1 MKTKFQ
7 HIWLFILFIALSGS
21 IADETKKNIY
31 IVPIQDTIDLGIPAF
46 VNRAINAA
54 EKNSAELIIFEI
66 NTFGGRVDAATQIKD
81 AIYGTSIETVAFIHR
96 RPNSDDEYAGGGRAI
111 SAGSLIALSCNQIYM
126 TEGATIGAT
135 SVVDMSGSKQ
145 SEKSQSYMREEMA
158 ATAEKAGK
166 NPDIARGMVDEE
178 LSFEFLVING
188 DSLKV
193 DDIEGRKE
201 GKLITLTTE
210 LALKYGI
217 ADGKS
222 ESVEEIIS
230 GLGIENYNIITLNE
244 NWSEN
249 LVRFL
254 TDPTISSLLTTFGTI
269 GIISELY
276 SAGWGIGGTIG
287 VICLTLAL
295 GAGYLTKLASS
306 LDLLIIMA
314 GLLLLVVEFIA
325 IPGFGLFG
333 IAGIVVLFYGLYLLL
348 IPDMPGVYPDGPDV
362 YSEALDGFSWGIVGG
377 IICLIMVINLI
388 LKSKFLEKF
397 ITISSNKSNLKKNY
411 KKRGKV

>member
-7 HIWLFILFIALSGS
+7 YICLFILFIALSDT
-21 IADETKKNIY
+21 IAEETKKNIY
-31 IVPIQDTIDLGIPAF
+31 IIPIQDTIDLGIPSF
-46 VNRAINAA
+46 VNRAIDIA
-54 EKNSAELIIFEI
+54 ESNNSELIIFDI
-66 NTFGGRVDAATQIKD
+66 DTFGGRVDAATQIKD
-81 AIYGTSIETVAFIHR
+81 SISETEIPTIAFINR
-96 RPNSDDEYAGGGRAI
+96 RAI
-111 SAGSLIALSCNQIYM
+111 SAGSLISLSCDKIYM
-126 TEGATIGAT
+126 TDGATIGAT
-135 SVVDMSGSKQ
+135 SVVDMTGSKQ

-188 DSLKV
+188 DSLQV

-217 ADGKS
+217 ANGKS
-222 ESVEEIIS
+222 ESIEEILS
-230 GLGIENYNIITLNE
+230 NLGIENYNIITLNE
-244 NWSEN
+244 NWSEDM
-249 LVRFL
+249 VRFL

-276 SAGWGIGGTIG
+276 SAGWGVGGTIG
-287 VICLTLAL
+287 VVCLTLAL

-306 LDLLIIMA
+306 LDLLIIMS

-325 IPGFGLFG
+325 IPGFGFFG
-333 IAGIVVLFYGLYLLL
+333 IAGIGVLFYGLYLLL
-348 IPDMPGVYPDGPDV
+348 IPDIPVSDEI
-362 YSEALDGFSWGIVGG
+362 YSQALDGFSWGIVGG
-377 IICLIMVINLI
+377 IICLIMVINLL

-397 ITISSNKSNLKKNY
+397 ITVNSNKSSLKKNY

>member
-1 MKTKFQ
+1 MKTKFK
-7 HIWLFILFIALSGS
+7 HIWLFILFLTLGSS
-21 IADETKKNIY
+21 IAEETKKNIY
-31 IVPIQDTIDLGIPAF
+31 VIPIQDTIDLGIPAF
-46 VNRAINAA
+46 VNRAISAA
-54 EKNSAELIIFEI
+54 EKNSAELIIFDI
-66 NTFGGRVDAATQIKD
+66 DTFGGRVDAATQIKD
-81 AIYGTSIETVAFIHR
+81 AISATDITTIAFINR
-96 RPNSDDEYAGGGRAI
+96 RAI
-111 SAGSLIALSCNQIYM
+111 SAGSLISLSCDKIYM
-126 TEGATIGAT
+126 TDGGTIGAT

-158 ATAEKAGK
+158 ATAEKSGK
-166 NPDIARGMVDEE
+166 NTDIARGMVDEE

-210 LALKYGI
+210 LALKYNI

-222 ESVEEIIS
+222 ESVEELLS
-230 GLGIENYNIITLNE
+230 DLGIENYNIITLSE
-244 NWSEN
+244 NWSED

-287 VICLTLAL
+287 IICLTLAL
-295 GAGYLTKLASS
+295 GASYLTQLASS
-306 LDLLIIMA
+306 MDLLIIFS

-325 IPGFGLFG
+325 IPGFGFFG
-333 IAGIVVLFYGLYLLL
+333 IAGIGVLFYGLYLLL
-348 IPDMPGVYPDGPDV
+348 IPDIPVSDEI
-362 YSEALDGFSWGIVGG
+362 YSQALDGFSWGIVGG
-377 IICLIMVINLI
+377 IIALIMVINLL
-388 LKSKFLEKF
+388 LKSKFLERF
-397 ITISSNKSNLKKNY
+397 ITTDSNVSNLKKNY

>member
-1 MKTKFQ
+1 MKTKFK
-7 HIWLFILFIALSGS
+7 HIWLFILFLTLGSS
-21 IADETKKNIY
+21 IAEESKKNIY
-31 IVPIQDTIDLGIPAF
+31 VVPIQDTIDLGIPAF
-46 VNRAINAA
+46 VNRAISAA
-54 EKNSAELIIFEI
+54 EKNSAELIIFDI
-66 NTFGGRVDAATQIKD
+66 DTFGGRVDAATQIKD
-81 AIYGTSIETVAFIHR
+81 AISATDITTIAFINR
-96 RPNSDDEYAGGGRAI
+96 RAI
-111 SAGSLIALSCNQIYM
+111 SAGSLISLSCDQIYM
-126 TEGATIGAT
+126 TDGGTIGAT

-166 NPDIARGMVDEE
+166 NTDIARGMVDEE

-210 LALKYGI
+210 LALKYNI

-222 ESVEEIIS
+222 ESVEELLS
-230 GLGIENYNIITLNE
+230 DLGIENYNIITLSE
-244 NWSEN
+244 NWSED

-287 VICLTLAL
+287 IICLTLAL
-295 GAGYLTKLASS
+295 GASYLTQLASS
-306 LDLLIIMA
+306 MDLLIIFS

-325 IPGFGLFG
+325 IPGFGFFG
-333 IAGIVVLFYGLYLLL
+333 IAGIGVLFYGLYLLL
-348 IPDMPGVYPDGPDV
+348 IPDVPVSDEI
-362 YSEALDGFSWGIVGG
+362 YSQALDGFSWGIVGG
-377 IICLIMVINLI
+377 IIALIMVINLL
-388 LKSKFLEKF
+388 LKSKFLERF
-397 ITISSNKSNLKKNY
+397 ITTDSNSSNLKKNY

>member
-1 MKTKFQ
+1 MKTKFK
-7 HIWLFILFIALSGS
+7 HIWLFILFLTLGSS

-31 IVPIQDTIDLGIPAF
+31 VVPIQDTIDLGIPAF
-46 VNRAINAA
+46 VNRAISAA
-54 EKNSAELIIFEI
+54 EKNSAELIIFDI
-66 NTFGGRVDAATQIKD
+66 DTFGGRVDAATQIKD
-81 AIYGTSIETVAFIHR
+81 AISATDITTIAFINR
-96 RPNSDDEYAGGGRAI
+96 RAI
-111 SAGSLIALSCNQIYM
+111 SAGSLISLSCDQIYM
-126 TEGATIGAT
+126 TDGGTIGAT

-166 NPDIARGMVDEE
+166 NTDIARGMVDEE
-178 LSFEFLVING
+178 LSFEFLVMNG

-210 LALKYGI
+210 LALKYNI

-222 ESVEEIIS
+222 ESVEELLS
-230 GLGIENYNIITLNE
+230 DLGIENYNIITLSE
-244 NWSEN
+244 NWSED

-287 VICLTLAL
+287 IVCLTLAL
-295 GAGYLTKLASS
+295 GASYLTQLASS
-306 LDLLIIMA
+306 MDLLIIFS

-325 IPGFGLFG
+325 IPGFGFFG
-333 IAGIVVLFYGLYLLL
+333 IAGIGVLFYGLYLLL
-348 IPDMPGVYPDGPDV
+348 IPDIPVSDEI
-362 YSEALDGFSWGIVGG
+362 YSQALDGFSWGIVGG
-377 IICLIMVINLI
+377 IIALIMVINLL
-388 LKSKFLEKF
+388 LKSKFLERF
-397 ITISSNKSNLKKNY
+397 ITTDSNSSNLKKNY

>member
-1 MKTKFQ
+1 MKTKFK
-7 HIWLFILFIALSGS
+7 HIWLFILFLTFGSS
-21 IADETKKNIY
+21 IAEESKKNIY
-31 IVPIQDTIDLGIPAF
+31 VVPIQDTIDLGIPAF
-46 VNRAINAA
+46 VNRAISAA
-54 EKNSAELIIFEI
+54 EKNSAELIIFDI
-66 NTFGGRVDAATQIKD
+66 DTFGGRVDAATQIKD
-81 AIYGTSIETVAFIHR
+81 AISATDITTIAFINR
-96 RPNSDDEYAGGGRAI
+96 RAI
-111 SAGSLIALSCNQIYM
+111 SAGSLISLSCDQIYM
-126 TEGATIGAT
+126 TDGGTIGAT

-158 ATAEKAGK
+158 ATAEKSGK
-166 NPDIARGMVDEE
+166 NTDIARGMVDEE

-210 LALKYGI
+210 LALKYNI

-222 ESVEEIIS
+222 ESVEELLS
-230 GLGIENYNIITLNE
+230 DLGIENYNIINLSE
-244 NWSEN
+244 NWSED

-287 VICLTLAL
+287 IICLTLAL
-295 GAGYLTKLASS
+295 GASYLTQLASS
-306 LDLLIIMA
+306 MDLLIIFS

-325 IPGFGLFG
+325 IPGFGFFG
-333 IAGIVVLFYGLYLLL
+333 IAGIGVLFYGLYLLL
-348 IPDMPGVYPDGPDV
+348 IPDIPVSDEI
-362 YSEALDGFSWGIVGG
+362 YSQALDGFSWGIVGG
-377 IICLIMVINLI
+377 IIALIMVINLL
-388 LKSKFLEKF
+388 LKSKFLERF
-397 ITISSNKSNLKKNY
+397 ITTDSNVSNLKKNY

>member
-7 HIWLFILFIALSGS
+7 YIWLFILFIALSGT
-21 IADETKKNIY
+21 IAEETKKNIY
-31 IVPIQDTIDLGIPAF
+31 IIPIQNTIDLGIPSF
-46 VNRAINAA
+46 VNRAIDIA
-54 EKNSAELIIFEI
+54 ESNNSELIIFDI
-66 NTFGGRVDAATQIKD
+66 DTFGGRVDAATQIKD
-81 AIYGTSIETVAFIHR
+81 SISETEIPTIAFINR
-96 RPNSDDEYAGGGRAI
+96 RAI
-111 SAGSLIALSCNQIYM
+111 SAGSLISLSCDKIYM
-126 TEGATIGAT
+126 TDGATIGAT
-135 SVVDMSGSKQ
+135 SVVDMTGSKQ

-178 LSFEFLVING
+178 LNFEFLVING
-188 DSLKV
+188 DSLQV

-217 ADGKS
+217 ANGKS
-222 ESVEEIIS
+222 ESIEEILS
-230 GLGIENYNIITLNE
+230 NLGMENYNIITLNE
-244 NWSEN
+244 NWSEDM
-249 LVRFL
+249 VRFL

-287 VICLTLAL
+287 VVCLTLAL

-306 LDLLIIMA
+306 LDLLIIMS

-325 IPGFGLFG
+325 IPGFGFFG
-333 IAGIVVLFYGLYLLL
+333 IAGIGVLFYGLYLLL
-348 IPDMPGVYPDGPDV
+348 IPDIPVSDEI
-362 YSEALDGFSWGIVGG
+362 YSQALDGFSWGIVGG
-377 IICLIMVINLI
+377 IICLIMVINLL

-397 ITISSNKSNLKKNY
+397 ITVNSNKSSLKKNY

>member
-1 MKTKFQ
+1 MKTKFK
-7 HIWLFILFIALSGS
+7 HIWLFILFLTLGSS

-31 IVPIQDTIDLGIPAF
+31 VVPIQDTIDLGIPAF
-46 VNRAINAA
+46 VNRAISAA
-54 EKNSAELIIFEI
+54 EKNSAELIIFDI
-66 NTFGGRVDAATQIKD
+66 DTFGGRVDAATQIKD
-81 AIYGTSIETVAFIHR
+81 AISATDITTIAFINR
-96 RPNSDDEYAGGGRAI
+96 RAI
-111 SAGSLIALSCNQIYM
+111 SAGSLISLSCDQIYM
-126 TEGATIGAT
+126 TDGGTIGAT

-166 NPDIARGMVDEE
+166 NTDIARGMVDEE

-210 LALKYGI
+210 LALKYNI

-222 ESVEEIIS
+222 ESVEELLS
-230 GLGIENYNIITLNE
+230 NLGIENYNIITLSE
-244 NWSEN
+244 NWSED

-287 VICLTLAL
+287 IVCLTLAL
-295 GAGYLTKLASS
+295 GASYLTQLASS
-306 LDLLIIMA
+306 MDLLIIFS

-325 IPGFGLFG
+325 IPGFGFFG
-333 IAGIVVLFYGLYLLL
+333 IAGIGVLFYGLYLLL
-348 IPDMPGVYPDGPDV
+348 IPDIPVSDEI
-362 YSEALDGFSWGIVGG
+362 YSQALDGFSWGIVGG
-377 IICLIMVINLI
+377 IIALIMVINLLI
-388 LKSKFLEKF
+388 KSKFLERF
-397 ITISSNKSNLKKNY
+397 ITTDSNSSNLKKNY

>member
-1 MKTKFQ
+1 MKTKFK
-7 HIWLFILFIALSGS
+7 HIWLFILFLTLGSS
-21 IADETKKNIY
+21 IAEETKKNIY
-31 IVPIQDTIDLGIPAF
+31 VIPIQDTIDLGIPAF
-46 VNRAINAA
+46 VNRAISAA
-54 EKNSAELIIFEI
+54 EKNSAELIIFDI
-66 NTFGGRVDAATQIKD
+66 DTFGGRVDAATQIKD
-81 AIYGTSIETVAFIHR
+81 AISATDITTIAFINR
-96 RPNSDDEYAGGGRAI
+96 RAI
-111 SAGSLIALSCNQIYM
+111 SAGSLISLSCDQIYM
-126 TEGATIGAT
+126 TDGGTIGAT

-158 ATAEKAGK
+158 ATAEKSGK
-166 NPDIARGMVDEE
+166 NTDIARGMVDEE

-210 LALKYGI
+210 LALKYNI

-222 ESVEEIIS
+222 ESVEELLS
-230 GLGIENYNIITLNE
+230 DLGIENYNIITLSE
-244 NWSEN
+244 NWSED

-287 VICLTLAL
+287 IICLTLAL
-295 GAGYLTKLASS
+295 GASYLTQLASS
-306 LDLLIIMA
+306 MDLLIIFS

-325 IPGFGLFG
+325 IPGFGFFG
-333 IAGIVVLFYGLYLLL
+333 IAGIGVLFYGLYLLL
-348 IPDMPGVYPDGPDV
+348 IPDIPVSDEI
-362 YSEALDGFSWGIVGG
+362 YSQALDGFSWGIVGG
-377 IICLIMVINLI
+377 IIALMMVINLL
-388 LKSKFLEKF
+388 LKSKFLERF
-397 ITISSNKSNLKKNY
+397 ITTDSNVSNLKKNY

>member
-21 IADETKKNIY
+21 IAEETKKNIY
-31 IVPIQDTIDLGIPAF
+31 IVPIQNTIDLGIPSF
-46 VNRAINAA
+46 VNRAIDIA
-54 EKNSAELIIFEI
+54 KSDNSELIIFDI
-66 NTFGGRVDAATQIKD
+66 DTFGGRVDAATQIKD
-81 AIYGTSIETVAFIHR
+81 AISEAEISTIAFINR
-96 RPNSDDEYAGGGRAI
+96 RAI
-111 SAGSLIALSCNQIYM
+111 SAGSLISLSCDKIYM
-126 TEGATIGAT
+126 TDGATIGAT
-135 SVVDMSGSKQ
+135 SIVDMTGSKQ

-188 DSLKV
+188 DSLQI

-230 GLGIENYNIITLNE
+230 DLGIENYNIITLNE
-244 NWSEN
+244 NWSED

-287 VICLTLAL
+287 IVCLTLAL
-295 GAGYLTKLASS
+295 GAGYLTQLASS

-325 IPGFGLFG
+325 IPGFGFFG
-333 IAGIVVLFYGLYLLL
+333 IAGIGVLFYGLYLLL
-348 IPDMPGVYPDGPDV
+348 IPDIPVSDEI
-362 YSEALDGFSWGIVGG
+362 YSQALDGFSWGIVGG
-377 IICLIMVINLI
+377 IICLIMVINLL

>member
-7 HIWLFILFIALSGS
+7 YIWLFILFIALSGT
-21 IADETKKNIY
+21 IAEETKKNIY
-31 IVPIQDTIDLGIPAF
+31 IIPIQDTIDLGIPSF
-46 VNRAINAA
+46 VNRAIDIA
-54 EKNSAELIIFEI
+54 ESNNSELIIFDI
-66 NTFGGRVDAATQIKD
+66 DTFGGRVDAATQIKD
-81 AIYGTSIETVAFIHR
+81 SISETEIPTIAFINR
-96 RPNSDDEYAGGGRAI
+96 RAI
-111 SAGSLIALSCNQIYM
+111 SAGSLISLSCDKIYM
-126 TEGATIGAT
+126 TDGATIGAT
-135 SVVDMSGSKQ
+135 SVVDMTGSKQ

-188 DSLKV
+188 DSLQV

-217 ADGKS
+217 ANGKS
-222 ESVEEIIS
+222 ESIEEIIS
-230 GLGIENYNIITLNE
+230 NLGIENYNIITLNE
-244 NWSEN
+244 NWSEDM
-249 LVRFL
+249 VRFL

-287 VICLTLAL
+287 VVCLTLAL

-306 LDLLIIMA
+306 LDLLIIMT

-325 IPGFGLFG
+325 IPGFGFFG
-333 IAGIVVLFYGLYLLL
+333 IAGIGVLFYGLYLLL
-348 IPDMPGVYPDGPDV
+348 IPDIPVSDEI
-362 YSEALDGFSWGIVGG
+362 YSQALDGFSWGIVGG
-377 IICLIMVINLI
+377 IICLIMVINLL

-397 ITISSNKSNLKKNY
+397 ITVNSNKSSLKKNY

>member
-1 MKTKFQ
+1 MKTKFK
-7 HIWLFILFIALSGS
+7 HIWLFILFLTLGSS

-31 IVPIQDTIDLGIPAF
+31 VVPIQDTIDLGIPAF
-46 VNRAINAA
+46 VNRAISAA
-54 EKNSAELIIFEI
+54 EKNSAELIIFDI
-66 NTFGGRVDAATQIKD
+66 DTFGGRVDAATQIKD
-81 AIYGTSIETVAFIHR
+81 AISATDITTIAFINR
-96 RPNSDDEYAGGGRAI
+96 RAI
-111 SAGSLIALSCNQIYM
+111 SAGSLISLSCDQIYM
-126 TEGATIGAT
+126 TDGGTIGAT

-166 NPDIARGMVDEE
+166 NTDIARGMVDEE

-210 LALKYGI
+210 LALKYNI

-222 ESVEEIIS
+222 ESVEELLS
-230 GLGIENYNIITLNE
+230 NLGIENYNIITLSE
-244 NWSEN
+244 NWSED

-287 VICLTLAL
+287 IVCLTLAL
-295 GAGYLTKLASS
+295 GASYLTQLASS
-306 LDLLIIMA
+306 MDLLIIFS

-325 IPGFGLFG
+325 IPGFGFFG
-333 IAGIVVLFYGLYLLL
+333 IAGIGVLFYGLYLLL
-348 IPDMPGVYPDGPDV
+348 IPDVPVSDEI
-362 YSEALDGFSWGIVGG
+362 YSQALDGFSWGIVGG
-377 IICLIMVINLI
+377 IIALIMVINLL
-388 LKSKFLEKF
+388 LKSKFLERF
-397 ITISSNKSNLKKNY
+397 ITTDSNSSNLKKNY